1 MIKFYRK
8 IRQKLLTENKFSK
21 YLIYAIGE
29 IVLVVIGILIALTIN
44 NWNEQRK
51 TNQQGLLLL
60 SQLKLDGNSNLN
72 EVVELNNRLY
82 INKQGIDS
90 LIVRLNKKHYDIMVP
105 IFLSQALRKSDFNN
119 ASSGYNLIQ
128 SGKASLI
135 SDEAILKPV
144 LSLYENDFPDIIARQ
159 NDMKKSID
167 FIQSNFVNK
176 LFVKADNKLN
186 LKFNEFD
193 EVATDL
199 FVPIDYYS
207 LTENVELKNTL
218 IQLGKLVEVRLAY
231 LKKAEDNLNITIT
244 LLNSKLELE

>member
-51 TNQQGLLLL
+51 THQQELLLL
-60 SQLKLDGNSNLN
+60 SQLQLDVNSNLN

-135 SDEAILKPV
+135 SDEAVLKPV

-159 NDMKKSID
+159 NDMKESID

>member
-1 MIKFYRK
+1 MIKLYRE

-51 TNQQGLLLL
+51 THQQELLLL
-60 SQLKLDGNSNLN
+60 SQLQLDVNSNLN

-105 IFLSQALRKSDFNN
+105 VFISQALRKSDFNN
-119 ASSGYNLIQ
+119 ASSGYNLMQ

-135 SDEAILKPV
+135 SDEAVLKPV

-159 NDMKKSID
+159 NDMKESID

-186 LKFNEFD
+186 IKFNEFD